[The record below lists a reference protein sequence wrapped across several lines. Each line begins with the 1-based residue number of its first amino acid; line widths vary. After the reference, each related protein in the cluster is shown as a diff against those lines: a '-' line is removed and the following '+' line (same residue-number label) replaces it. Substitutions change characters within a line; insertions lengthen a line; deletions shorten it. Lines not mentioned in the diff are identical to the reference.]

1 MSTDQAQTP
10 SPMRARLSLRDRVL
24 VGFAAVAVIAIAIAV
39 AVTAT
44 THQYQMAQLDQ
55 RLESFAGP
63 FVVDQPMQRLP
74 RNPSE
79 DLSRPSDALRGFLA
93 ADGELH
99 VVLAP
104 TVEGA
109 DDAVP
114 VIDADELS
122 PTFAT
127 LLTAP
132 SSDGSGDFRVLA
144 RPADDGWDVTALSM
158 DSVQSATQRLVAIEI
173 AGIALMLGG
182 LGLVAWWMIRMGITP
197 MRRMIDASSR
207 IAAGDLDVRL
217 EGAGR
222 GSETAELAGSLNA
235 MIATLT
241 DSLRER
247 ERSETRLREFVADA
261 SHELRTPLTTVLGY
275 SELHRRGALR
285 RKADQTDAWA
295 RTEAEAGRMRRLVD
309 DMLELAKYDA
319 EPRLAQQPV
328 ALGRLAR
335 DIVTDA
341 SAAFPEATF
350 TATGDE
356 LTVTGDADRLRQAL
370 LNVISNAALHGGAT
384 VAVVVEREDG
394 RARVAVMDDGPGM
407 APEIAARA
415 TERFVRGDSSR
426 RRSTGGAGLGLAIT
440 AAIIEAHGGALDV
453 SSIPG
458 EGTRVTISL
467 PLAADPPA
475 TARRAGPP

>member
-1 MSTDQAQTP
+1 MSAAVAP
-10 SPMRARLSLRDRVL
+10 SSTRARLSLRDRVL
-24 VGFAAVAVIAIAIAV
+24 VGFAAIAAIAIAIAV

-44 THQYQMAQLDQ
+44 THQYQMAQLDE

-74 RNPSE
+74 RSPSD

-104 TVEGA
+104 TVDDAG
-109 DDAVP
+109 DAVP
-114 VIDADELS
+114 VVDVDQLS
-122 PTFAT
+122 PTFAAVV
-127 LLTAP
+127 TAP

-144 RPADDGWDVTALSM
+144 RPAGNGWDVTALSM
-158 DSVQSATQRLVAIEI
+158 DSVQSASQRLIAIET

-275 SELHRRGALR
+275 SELHRRGALP

-319 EPRLAQQPV
+319 EPQLAQAPI
-328 ALGRLAR
+328 ALAQLAR
-335 DIVTDA
+335 DVVADA
-341 SAAFPEATF
+341 SAAFPDSTF
-350 TATGDE
+350 SAAGDE

-384 VAVVVEREDG
+384 VAVAVERDGG
-394 RARVAVMDDGPGM
+394 RARVSVMDDGPGM

-426 RRSTGGAGLGLAIT
+426 QRATGGAGLGLAIT
-440 AAIIEAHGGALDV
+440 AAIVQAHGGDLDV
-453 SSIPG
+453 ESTEG
-458 EGTRVTISL
+458 EGTRVTIAL
-467 PLAADPPA
+467 PLAAGPPA
-475 TARRAGPP
+475 TPRPDVPQ